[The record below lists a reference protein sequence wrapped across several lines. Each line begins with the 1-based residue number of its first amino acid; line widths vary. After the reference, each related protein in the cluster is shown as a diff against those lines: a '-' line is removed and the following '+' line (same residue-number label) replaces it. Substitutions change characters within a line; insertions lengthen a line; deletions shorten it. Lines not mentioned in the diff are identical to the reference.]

1 MFYAASGG
9 ALGAVK
15 GCVEMKSPDYD
26 AILFDLGRVLVNF
39 DHHVA
44 AKRTAEYTDMD
55 EAKIFETY
63 FDSDLTDLFERGK
76 ITAAEFFER
85 LKSLLRLDLDY
96 DKFLPIWNDIFFK
109 NNGMDELLTI
119 LKPHYRLVLISN
131 INKPHFD
138 YIKER
143 FPILDHLDKIVV
155 SYKVGA
161 RKPDPLIYE
170 TALKA
175 AGTEASRTVYTDDRA
190 DLIEASSSIG
200 MKNIQFI
207 NREQFN
213 NDLKN
218 LGILS

>member
-1 MFYAASGG
+1 
-9 ALGAVK
+9 
-15 GCVEMKSPDYD
+15 MKSPDYD

-44 AKRTAEYTDMD
+44 AQRTAEYTDMG
-55 EAKIFETY
+55 EAEIFEAY

-76 ITAAEFFER
+76 ITDVEFFER
-85 LKSLLRLDLDY
+85 LKSLLRLNLNY

-109 NNGMDELLTI
+109 NNGMDELLTL
-119 LKPHYRLVLISN
+119 LKPHYRLILISN
-131 INKPHFD
+131 INKPHFN
-138 YIKER
+138 YVKER
-143 FPILDHLDKIVV
+143 FPILNRLDKIVV
-155 SYKVGA
+155 SYEVGA

-170 TALKA
+170 TAIKA
-175 AGTEASRTVYTDDRA
+175 AGTKANRTVYTDDRA

-200 MKNIQFI
+200 MKNIQFL
-207 NREQFN
+207 NREQFH